1 MCRYLFL
8 ICGARVRHIKPA
20 HSWPAFWSDG
30 FTSSGVS
37 AWECLY
43 RHGDGFTH
51 CHGCFNIPAGRTVK
65 VIGPAVKNPYW
76 LQLKADILQCPIEAI
91 AFDETV
97 SLGALLIACP
107 NVVPRLFLW
116 LSDIFLTRFVLQSWK
131 YISSNGCHFTNLN
144 CGKKGRLLVN
154 NCDNSIVR

>member
-8 ICGARVRHIKPA
+8 ICGARVRQIKIGTLVACFFGLTDSLPPESLLESVFIGLA
-20 HSWPAFWSDG
+20 MEFA
-30 FTSSGVS
+30 
-37 AWECLY
+37 
-43 RHGDGFTH
+43 H

-116 LSDIFLTRFVLQSWK
+116 LIDIFLTRFVLQS
-131 YISSNGCHFTNLN
+131 
-144 CGKKGRLLVN
+144 
-154 NCDNSIVR
+154 